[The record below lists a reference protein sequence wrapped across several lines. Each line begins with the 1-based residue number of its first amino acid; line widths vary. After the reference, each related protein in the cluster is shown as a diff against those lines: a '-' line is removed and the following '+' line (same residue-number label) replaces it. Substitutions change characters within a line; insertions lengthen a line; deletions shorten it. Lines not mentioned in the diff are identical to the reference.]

1 MRETLAGLQE
11 ILLVAEKR
19 SFTGAAAALRVTP
32 SAVSQAISALEERL
46 QVRLVQRTTRSVR
59 LTEEGARFVAR
70 LRPAMEG
77 IQDAFAAL
85 DDARGR
91 PSGTLRLT
99 VPRLAYRSLIQPVL
113 AEFLERHPGIAV
125 EVTVQD
131 SLVDMVAEG
140 FDAGIR
146 LGEFL
151 DKDMV
156 ALPVTPDMRMAV
168 VGSPAYFATRTRPRH
183 PKQLEGH
190 TCINYRQ
197 ASSGHVYRWEFE
209 VGGRSLTVAVEGRV
223 ITNDGDVLVQS
234 ALDGL
239 GLAFVLE
246 AQVEE
251 HLAAKRLVRVL
262 KPYCPTFPGL
272 FLYYPDRR
280 NMAPKLR
287 AFIDFLKAR

>member
-99 VPRLAYRSLIQPVL
+99 VPRLAYRSLIQPML
-113 AEFLERHPGIAV
+113 AEFLGRHPGIAV

-131 SLVDMVAEG
+131 SLVDLVAEG

>member
-1 MRETLAGLQE
+1 
-11 ILLVAEKR
+11 
-19 SFTGAAAALRVTP
+19 
-32 SAVSQAISALEERL
+32 
-46 QVRLVQRTTRSVR
+46 
-59 LTEEGARFVAR
+59 
-70 LRPAMEG
+70 
-77 IQDAFAAL
+77 
-85 DDARGR
+85 
-91 PSGTLRLT
+91 
-99 VPRLAYRSLIQPVL
+99 AYRSLIQPML
-113 AEFLERHPGIAV
+113 AEFLGRHPGIAV

-131 SLVDMVAEG
+131 NLVDMVAEG